1 MNQSKRIDPLL
12 KRAQEH
18 EDAVARDLAERQRVL
33 DTHLSRLDE
42 LRRYAEEYANAQMAA
57 TSPAQLLNRRA
68 FLDRLDS
75 AVEQQQATVNGNRE
89 KVEAE
94 RARLILASRDKA
106 VLEQLAASYRAQE
119 KVVTDRRDQRE
130 MDDIGARRARLVQA
144 EDQDGTEQEVA
155 RDALPTRRQCQPCH
169 AGHQQQCGAR
179 PAQRRRK
186 GLQPAAAG
194 RRALCTR
201 PCRQRHHAVAIHV
214 EPAVDH

>member
-75 AVEQQQATVNGNRE
+75 AVEQQQATVNGNRPP
-89 KVEAE
+89 ATP
-94 RARLILASRDKA
+94 S
-106 VLEQLAASYRAQE
+106 
-119 KVVTDRRDQRE
+119 
-130 MDDIGARRARLVQA
+130 
-144 EDQDGTEQEVA
+144 
-155 RDALPTRRQCQPCH
+155 PP
-169 AGHQQQCGAR
+169 AGSW
-179 PAQRRRK
+179 
-186 GLQPAAAG
+186 PAA
-194 RRALCTR
+194 TR
-201 PCRQRHHAVAIHV
+201 PCWNSWP
-214 EPAVDH
+214 PATARRKRW